1 MRTKLLLL
9 LAAILLG
16 SASTFAQSGNIEPAR
31 GDVNGDGIVDVAD
44 INAVIQ
50 IMKEGGGAVTVGGY
64 FYLGTTQPTAT
75 NYKTLSG
82 VVSTYTSIDDATGT
96 SVSVA
101 AGKTLYMLCPAA
113 WVKGKT
119 MVLEDNTGNKFYF
132 LDEIDDA
139 TISGYVIYRT
149 QVWDASNSL
158 VLKAYQNNY
167 YVGLFDT
174 ANNNTTIT
182 KSMLNKYSDGP
193 LSSFTVP
200 GRENENQIQILV
212 YPASWGDFSR
222 RVDACKAN
230 GLNANPWNNYTK
242 EFTLVDLPGYNVLAA
257 DLSAETTITDIIW

>member
-1 MRTKLLLL
+1 MRTKFFLL

-167 YVGLFDT
+167 YVGLFDST
-174 ANNNTTIT
+174 NDTIT
-182 KSMLNKYSDGP
+182 KSMLNAYSNGP

-200 GRENENQIQILV
+200 GRENDDQVQILV
-212 YPASWGDFSR
+212 YPASWGDFSGR
-222 RVDACKAN
+222 AGACKTN
-230 GLNANPWNNYTK
+230 GFEANPFSNYTN
-242 EFTLVDLPGYNVLAA
+242 EFNIVDLPGYNVLVA
-257 DLSAETTITDIIW
+257 DLSIEATITDIIW